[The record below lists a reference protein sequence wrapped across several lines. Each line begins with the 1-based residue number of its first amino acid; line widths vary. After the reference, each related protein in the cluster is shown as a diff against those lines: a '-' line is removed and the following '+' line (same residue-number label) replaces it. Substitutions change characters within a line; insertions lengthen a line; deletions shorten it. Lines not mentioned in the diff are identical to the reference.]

1 MRIIH
6 SLEELPASTRTV
18 VAIGNFDGL
27 HAGHRT
33 LLASVEE
40 EARRRGVLSA
50 ALTFEPHPLRI
61 LRPDRAPRL
70 ITPLEDKIRCF
81 ASTGIDLLV
90 VLPFGR
96 DLSLL
101 SPREFVEE
109 ILVRGLHAAGVHEG
123 DNFHFGHR
131 QSGNVETLKELGA
144 GFGFSVTVH
153 HEVKVRGEVVSSS
166 RIRELIAAGHVE
178 KAARLLG
185 RPFSLRGAIAQ
196 GHGIGRRLTVPT
208 LNLQHYEELLPGNG
222 VYVTCTRIG
231 DRRFQSLTNVGTR
244 PTFANSGGIS
254 VETFLLDFEEMPVE
268 EMEIRFLL
276 RLRDERKFDSP
287 EALKRQI
294 LHDVDRGRRY
304 FRRIEKL
311 KTSS

>member
-1 MRIIH
+1 MRIVT
-6 SLEELPASTRTV
+6 SLEELSASTRTV

-27 HAGHRT
+27 HLGHRT
-33 LLASVEE
+33 LLAAVQA
-40 EARRRGVLSA
+40 EARQRGVLSA

-70 ITPLEDKIRCF
+70 ITPLEEKKRCF

-90 VLPFGR
+90 VLPFSR

-109 ILVRGLHAAGVHEG
+109 ILVRGLHADGVHEG
-123 DNFHFGHR
+123 ANFRFGHR
-131 QSGNVETLKELGA
+131 QSGNVDTLRELGA
-144 GFGFSVTVH
+144 EFGFGVTVH
-153 HEVKVRGEVVSSS
+153 DEVRVRGEIVSSS
-166 RIRELIAAGHVE
+166 RIRELLSAGRVE
-178 KAARLLG
+178 MAARLLG
-185 RPFSLRGAIAQ
+185 RPFALRGAIAQ

-231 DRRFQSLTNVGTR
+231 ERRFQSLTNIGTR

-254 VETFLLDFEEMPVE
+254 VETFLLDFEEMPIE
-268 EMEIRFLL
+268 EMEIRFLF
-276 RLRDERKFDSP
+276 RLRDERKFDTP
-287 EALKRQI
+287 AALKQQI

-304 FRRIEKL
+304 FRRLEKL
-311 KTSS
+311 KKP

>member
-1 MRIIH
+1 MRIVT
-6 SLEELPASTRTV
+6 SLEELAASTRTV

-27 HAGHRT
+27 HLGHRT
-33 LLASVEE
+33 LLAAVQA
-40 EARRRGVLSA
+40 EARQRGVLSA

-70 ITPLEDKIRCF
+70 ITPLEEKTRCF

-90 VLPFGR
+90 ILPFSR

-109 ILVRGLHAAGVHEG
+109 ILVRGLHANGVHEG
-123 DNFHFGHR
+123 ANFRFGHR
-131 QSGNVETLKELGA
+131 QSGHVETLRALGLEF
-144 GFGFSVTVH
+144 GFGVTVH
-153 HEVKVRGEVVSSS
+153 DEVRVRGEVVSSS
-166 RIRELIAAGHVE
+166 RIRELLTAGRVE
-178 KAARLLG
+178 MAARLLG
-185 RPFSLRGAIAQ
+185 RPFALRGAIAQ

-231 DRRFQSLTNVGTR
+231 ERRFQSLTNIGTR

-254 VETFLLDFEEMPVE
+254 VETFLLDFEEMPIE
-268 EMEIRFLL
+268 EMEIRFLF
-276 RLRDERKFDSP
+276 RLRDERKFDTP
-287 EALKRQI
+287 AALKQQI
-294 LHDVDRGRRY
+294 LHDVERGRRY
-304 FRRIEKL
+304 FRRLEKL
-311 KTSS
+311 KKS

>member
-1 MRIIH
+1 MRIVT
-6 SLEELPASTRTV
+6 SLEELSAAARTM

-27 HAGHRT
+27 HLGHRT
-33 LLASVEE
+33 LLAAVKA
-40 EARRRGVLSA
+40 EAGQRGVLSA

-61 LRPDRAPRL
+61 LRPDKAPRL
-70 ITPLEDKIRCF
+70 ITPLEEKKRCF
-81 ASTGIDLLV
+81 ASTGVDLLV
-90 VLPFGR
+90 VLPFSR

-109 ILVRGLHAAGVHEG
+109 ILVCGLHADGVHEG
-123 DNFHFGHR
+123 ANFRFGHR
-131 QSGNVETLKELGA
+131 QSGNVDTLGELGTE
-144 GFGFSVTVH
+144 FGFSVTVH
-153 HEVKVRGEVVSSS
+153 DEVRVRGEVVSSS
-166 RIRELIAAGHVE
+166 RIRELLTAGRVE
-178 KAARLLG
+178 MAARLLG
-185 RPFSLRGAIAQ
+185 RPFTLRGAIAQ

-231 DRRFQSLTNVGTR
+231 ERRFQSLTNVGTR

-254 VETFLLDFEEMPVE
+254 VETFLLDFEEMPIE

-287 EALKRQI
+287 AALKQQI
-294 LHDVDRGRRY
+294 LHDVERGRRY
-304 FRRIEKL
+304 FRRLERL
-311 KTSS
+311 KQP